1 MRPLGIAVA
10 SIRAAFRD
18 IFSARLGGLA
28 LLCVSVALA
37 GTIGAVWA
45 ALQFVVPKVE
55 GSDISLQ
62 WYGWQADVSAPLSWL
77 AGASV
82 IIGAIVLAPSVS
94 MIAGGGLFD
103 VAAARVEKTIGAT
116 PGRGVPALKGFFNG
130 LRIALPALFFNVI
143 VIPLYFIPVVGVIV
157 FFWLNGYLMGREY
170 GTLAATRRMTWREAR
185 KLRRSAPLSFFLVG
199 LVCSVIPFVAPLL
212 GASAMTRLVT
222 RLSSG
227 SSSA

>member
-1 MRPLGIAVA
+1 MRPLGIAVG

-28 LLCVSVALA
+28 LLCISVALA
-37 GTIGAVWA
+37 GTIGAAWA
-45 ALQFVVPKVE
+45 AFRFLGPLIPE
-55 GSDISLQ
+55 GTGAVGVAYTI
-62 WYGWQADVSAPLSWL
+62 AHWL
-77 AGASV
+77 AGAGIV
-82 IIGAIVLAPSVS
+82 VVAIVLAPAVS
-94 MIAGGGLFD
+94 MVAGGGLFD
-103 VAAARVEKTIGAT
+103 VAAARVEKAIGA
-116 PGRGVPALKGFFNG
+116 PEGRGVPALKGSFNG

-185 KLRRSAPLSFFLVG
+185 RLRRSAPLSFFLVG

-222 RLSSG
+222 RLSSE
-227 SSSA
+227 SNSV